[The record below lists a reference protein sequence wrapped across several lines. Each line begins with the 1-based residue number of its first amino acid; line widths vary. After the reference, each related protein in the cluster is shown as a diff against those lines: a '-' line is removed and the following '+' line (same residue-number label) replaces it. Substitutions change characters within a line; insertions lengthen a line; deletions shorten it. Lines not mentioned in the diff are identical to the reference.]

1 MICSSGRNDCLEKF
15 DRVDNK
21 LGSFYQKISRTTD
34 KAHYYPHKCNQIFF
48 CFKALRQ
55 QKIMYAIICFRVLS
69 EMSISRNMGIR
80 ITNTDNVSQKLHLHL
95 HQ

>member
-34 KAHYYPHKCNQIFF
+34 KAHYYPHKCNEIFF
-48 CFKALRQ
+48 ILKHSDNRKSCMLS
-55 QKIMYAIICFRVLS
+55 YAS
-69 EMSISRNMGIR
+69 ESYL
-80 ITNTDNVSQKLHLHL
+80 K
-95 HQ
+95 